1 MNDALSRKMFYLV
14 DVMCVFPT
22 DFLYFIFNSYDFWPI
37 IRANRL
43 LKIVRVFEFR
53 SQTETSTNHPYFFRI
68 LSIFTFIL
76 IMIHWNACF
85 LFILNKYFQTFEVNN
100 VRFNRGIDY
109 RNNKYT
115 FLIQYAACFYKS
127 TLLLTTISNIE
138 RPKSLL
144 EMVYLT
150 ASFLNG
156 VLVFALIVGSITE
169 IIDDLNMKRTEFQ
182 EKVDSVKN
190 YMQLAKVDKSIQNR
204 VIKWFNHSWANNK
217 GLDEKLI
224 FEEFLPE
231 NLQAEISMNIH
242 YETLKR
248 VNIFQDCESGLLQ
261 QLVTRL
267 KLRIYNPS
275 DFICKKGDIGREMFI
290 IKSGKLNVVSDD
302 CKRVFATLTEGSCF
316 GEISILDIAGSK
328 SGNRRTANVIS
339 VGYSDLFCLTK
350 FDLWQVLAEY
360 PLAKEALIEKGKA
373 ILRKDGLLI
382 EENTEE
388 AEKIKKRKENI
399 NENVNLLEQELD
411 YFDKRIDYIKDLVK
425 SGLVLLDTRIK
436 KSENKLKSLK

>member
-1 MNDALSRKMFYLV
+1 MINVLKQKKFYLI
-14 DVMCVFPT
+14 DLMSIMPT
-22 DFLYFIFNSYDFWPI
+22 DIFYFCLKTYDFWPLV
-37 IRANRL
+37 RANRL

-76 IMIHWNACF
+76 TMIHWNACF
-85 LFILNKYFQTFEVNN
+85 LFLLNKYFEMFEVNN
-100 VRFNRGIDY
+100 IRFNRGIDFKS
-109 RNNKYT
+109 NKYA

-138 RPKSLL
+138 PPKSMV

-150 ASFLNG
+150 TSFLNG

-182 EKVDSVKN
+182 EKVDAVKN
-190 YMQLAKVDKSIQNR
+190 YMQLAKVDNSIQNR
-204 VIKWFNHSWANNK
+204 VIKWFNHSWSNNS
-217 GLDEKLI
+217 GLDEKVI

-231 NLQAEISMNIH
+231 NLQAEIAMNIH

-261 QLVTRL
+261 QLVNRL
-267 KLRIYNPS
+267 KLRIYNPG

-290 IKSGKLNVVSDD
+290 IRSGKLNVVSDD
-302 CKRVFATLTEGSCF
+302 CQRVFATLTEGSCF
-316 GEISILDIAGSK
+316 GEISILDISGSK

-382 EENTEE
+382 EENTFE
-388 AEKIKKRKENI
+388 AEKIKKRRENIKENLD
-399 NENVNLLEQELD
+399 LLELDFD

-425 SGLVLLDTRIK
+425 RGLFLLDNRIK
-436 KSENKLKSLK
+436 KSENKLII